1 MRGNFLISI
10 KGIQKIDGKEE
21 KSEIATVGDYIVKG
35 NKKYIIYKECN
46 NMMLD
51 CDVTCI
57 LELSNNKT
65 LSLSQQGNSRSNLI
79 LEKGKRHMCY
89 YDTIAGSMLIGV
101 FTRTMDIDLDENG
114 GKLNVE
120 YSLDFNC
127 DINSEHKL
135 SLNIKKLHKEK
146 DAQYV

>member
-10 KGIQKIDGKEE
+10 KGTQKIDGKEE

-51 CDVTCI
+51 CDVTSV
-57 LELSNNKT
+57 LELSNDKI
-65 LSLSQQGNSRSNLI
+65 LSLSHRENSHSNLI
-79 LEKGKRHMCY
+79 LERGKRHMCY

-101 FTRTMDIDLDENG
+101 FTKTMDVDLDENG
-114 GKLNVE
+114 GKLDVE

-135 SLNIKKLHKEK
+135 SLNIKNLNRERN
-146 DAQYV
+146 AQFV